1 MGKQMDR
8 TNVYEAIWAV
18 RYPGQR
24 KPAPPAAGVEAR
36 LHDDYELRPDETP
49 FEAAE
54 AVVVCARV
62 LGIHDAAMKAQ
73 LAAMAEALRNRPS
86 ERAQTALAAIESFF
100 AAER

>member
-18 RYPGQR
+18 RYPGHR

-49 FEAAE
+49 FEATG
-54 AVVVCARV
+54 AVVVGARV

-73 LAAMAEALRNRPS
+73 LEAMAEALRNRP
-86 ERAQTALAAIESFF
+86 RARKQLWPRVRVSLA
-100 AAER
+100 RN